1 MAGNGRAARG
11 RGDRLRVRISSVFR
25 MSVVYSFYYHKK
37 GAARRSRALWLVY
50 VCECRR
56 DYFTHLLVCVPLD
69 VMTFSR

>member
-11 RGDRLRVRISSVFR
+11 RGDRLRVRISSAFR
-25 MSVVYSFYYHKK
+25 IAVTYFVYGHKK
-37 GAARRSRALWLVY
+37 GAARRSRALWLGY